1 MLVPRRIDATN
12 FHCNV
17 RKDIPKNVLTSN
29 LNEKN
34 VRSATQ
40 EAIGLRSLLDS
51 ECKSLHPS
59 IQLVQFAEFTGVTRK
74 SHLQL

>member
-1 MLVPRRIDATN
+1 MLVLRRIDATN

-34 VRSATQ
+34 VRSDTQ
-40 EAIGLRSLLDS
+40 EAIGLCSLLDS
-51 ECKSLHPS
+51 ECKSPKTQVS
-59 IQLVQFAEFTGVTRK
+59 NWCN
-74 SHLQL
+74 LQSLLG